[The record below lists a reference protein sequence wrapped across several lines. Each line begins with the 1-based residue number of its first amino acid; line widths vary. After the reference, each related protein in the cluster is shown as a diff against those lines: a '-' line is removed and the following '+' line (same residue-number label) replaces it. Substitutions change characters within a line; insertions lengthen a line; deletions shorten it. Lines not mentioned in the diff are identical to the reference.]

1 MLERAELKNLHHAG
15 HKEDETEDEAGK
27 ENRPG
32 AIQIWFHFSKLTRPR
47 LIPELST
54 PQKERVSTE
63 PYALT
68 FCLVR
73 GLVVLLSF
81 DVGRSMFGVRCSM
94 FGVSFFL
101 LPSPSTFYFLISNF
115 PCPQLSTL
123 NKRQSGS
130 DQLRKGAWLP
140 RSFRLSTFL
149 PSLARC
155 SVSEGGCPSTISK
168 RQSGSDT
175 LNFSCPLALLAP
187 HYPLPLTINASAG
200 KLMAALEKYFSAAS
214 ATAGLIL
221 AS

>member
-1 MLERAELKNLHHAG
+1 
-15 HKEDETEDEAGK
+15 
-27 ENRPG
+27 
-32 AIQIWFHFSKLTRPR
+32 
-47 LIPELST
+47 
-54 PQKERVSTE
+54 
-63 PYALT
+63 
-68 FCLVR
+68 
-73 GLVVLLSF
+73 VVLWSF
-81 DVGRSMFGVRCSM
+81 SHSMLDAQCSAFGVRC
-94 FGVSFFL
+94 FL
-101 LPSPSTFYFLISNF
+101 LLAAFPFYFLLSTF
-115 PCPQLSTL
+115 PCPQHSTL

-130 DQLRKGAWLP
+130 DQLRIGAWLP